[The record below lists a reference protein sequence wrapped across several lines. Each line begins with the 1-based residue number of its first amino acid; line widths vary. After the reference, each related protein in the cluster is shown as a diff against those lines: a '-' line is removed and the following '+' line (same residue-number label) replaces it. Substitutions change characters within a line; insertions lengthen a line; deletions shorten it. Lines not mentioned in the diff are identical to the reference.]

1 MKFTVKYTMN
11 YVNTVEIEAS
21 SQEEAEEMF
30 AEISEAESFVETPLF
45 PESPIDG
52 KSLNVMN
59 ENINIKI
66 QDVTFAPARRK
77 SIRRMPR

>member
-30 AEISEAESFVETPLF
+30 AEISEADSFVETPLF
-45 PESPIDG
+45 PESPNDG
-52 KSLNVMN
+52 K
-59 ENINIKI
+59 
-66 QDVTFAPARRK
+66 
-77 SIRRMPR
+77 